1 MNELIVI
8 EPTDVLPTVPD
19 DWDYDTSVEKTKT
32 FFYKWKNLTND
43 ILDELWIAREMLSK
57 EGNPVGTNQYG
68 TGIKVPVPTWSDYCE
83 GIGTSR
89 QVINRWLKDH
99 FEYRTMTT
107 PNQLKLDE
115 NIETDHECP
124 SCGYEW

>member
-19 DWDYDTSVEKTKT
+19 NWDYDISVEKTKT
-32 FFYKWKNLTND
+32 FFYKWKNLTDD
-43 ILDELWIAREMLSK
+43 IKEELWVAREMLSEHGGDRK
-57 EGNPVGTNQYG
+57 SNQWN
-68 TGIKVPVPTWSDYCE
+68 KSSVENKTWSDYCE
-83 GIGTSR
+83 GVGTSR
-89 QVINRWLKDH
+89 QVVNRWLKDH

-124 SCGYEW
+124 KCGYEW

>member
-8 EPTDVLPTVPD
+8 EPTDVLPALPD
-19 DWDYDTSVEKTKT
+19 DWSYDTSIEKTKT
-32 FFYKWKNLTND
+32 FFYKWRNLHHET
-43 ILDELWIAREMLSK
+43 LEELWIAREKLSK
-57 EGNPVGTNQYG
+57 DGVKKSDPRWNKSSTLR
-68 TGIKVPVPTWSDYCE
+68 TWSDYCE
-83 GIGTSR
+83 EIGTSR
-89 QVINRWLKDH
+89 QVVNRWLKDH

-115 NIETDHECP
+115 NIETDQECP